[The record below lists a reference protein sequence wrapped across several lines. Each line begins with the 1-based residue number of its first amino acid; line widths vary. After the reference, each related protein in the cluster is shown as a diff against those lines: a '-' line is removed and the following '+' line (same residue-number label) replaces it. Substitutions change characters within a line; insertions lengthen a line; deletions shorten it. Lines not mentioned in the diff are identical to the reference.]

1 MDYVEKLK
9 DEYTKLHSGHKIKF
23 QELKE
28 SLEELTTDM
37 DEDSNVRGQ
46 ILGFLDQNT
55 NYLEL
60 INGEDQEMNLV
71 MQTELNSGG
80 RQSQR
85 KY

>member
-1 MDYVEKLK
+1 
-9 DEYTKLHSGHKIKF
+9 
-23 QELKE
+23 
-28 SLEELTTDM
+28 M

-80 RQSQR
+80 RQAPR